1 MFTLVFSL
9 SYLSFGLYHL
19 TSDSCLLKIRILSD
33 FIEDYKRN
41 TCILNPQIFQV
52 VYSKRTY
59 REQLPYC
66 AIFFHFDTQ
75 ASSPYTALIQE
86 ETVINQ

>member
-19 TSDSCLLKIRILSD
+19 ASVSCLLKIRILSD

-41 TCILNPQIFQV
+41 TCILNAQIFQV
-52 VYSKRTY
+52 VY
-59 REQLPYC
+59 
-66 AIFFHFDTQ
+66 
-75 ASSPYTALIQE
+75 
-86 ETVINQ
+86 